1 MNKSYGQFGEDS
13 FILSQY
19 TQSFGYA
26 IEVGGADGINGSPTK
41 CLEDKGWKTLLI
53 EPNNELVR
61 EAKKHR
67 PYVYQCAAGEENVD
81 DVGITIY
88 TLKGGNET
96 AVSGLN
102 PNVKLIEQ
110 HQHLIE
116 DQRIEL
122 VNKRTLNSLINKWEH
137 DLGEEIPNIDFV
149 SIDTEG
155 TELDVMKGFNIEKYQ
170 PKIIALENN
179 FEDYNYRRTMFGYR
193 YILYNRIGVND
204 YYIRESYLPQLPNG
218 GGLDLTGTPI
228 VDLINKQNKGI
239 NKNFNVWNK

>member
-1 MNKSYGQFGEDS
+1 MSYGQFNEDS

-19 TQSFGYA
+19 SQSFGYA

-41 CLEDKGWKTLLI
+41 CLEDLGWKTLLI
-53 EPNNELVR
+53 EPNPQLFT

-67 PYVYQCAAGEENVD
+67 PHVFNCAAGEVCEDNV
-81 DVGITIY
+81 GMTIY
-88 TLKGGNET
+88 TLNGGNET

-102 PNVKLIEQ
+102 PNTKLIEQ

-116 DQRIEL
+116 DQRLEL
-122 VNKRTLNSLINKWEH
+122 VNKRTLNVLIYEWEKV
-137 DLGEEIPNIDFV
+137 LGEEIPNIDFV

-204 YYIRESYLPQLPNG
+204 YYIRESYLPKLPNG

-228 VDLINKQNKGI
+228 VDLINKQNEGI
-239 NKNFNVWNK
+239 NKGFNVFNK